1 MGLSFPDAGEV
12 RNARCDFIDR
22 EREEGRGRL
31 RGIARTEWL
40 AFPNAGEWQISISWI
55 CQKAVEEWSMT
66 E

>member
-1 MGLSFPDAGEV
+1 MLDA
-12 RNARCDFIDR
+12 ILLI